1 MFLVEKNGYRMRRPG
16 QRRTKRAH
24 RMFIDDLKV
33 YQQDHQ
39 KLQVANEISVKASTD
54 ISACC
59 GVKKCVDVVYN
70 AVMIKGERLTVLE
83 EKMKVLEPEQNEVY
97 KFRGCEQADKTEMKK
112 IMERG

>member
-1 MFLVEKNGYRMRRPG
+1 MRRPG

-24 RMFIDDLKV
+24 CLLIDDLKV

-54 ISACC
+54 ISACY
-59 GVKKCVDVVYN
+59 GVKKCAEVVYN

-83 EKMKVLEPEQNEVY
+83 EKMKVMEPEQNEVY
-97 KFRGCEQADKTEMKK
+97 KFRGCELADKTEVKK